1 MTGLSVIS
9 KIYSILDSNSDLKK
23 MVGDRISPDITTP
36 TAMPFIVMIRESV
49 DGTYTKDG
57 LMNDTTMVH
66 IAIADNKYSRE
77 VEIAEKVREI
87 LDCYK
92 DKDIKNCYMDS
103 ASEYSMNDAYVQEL
117 TFKVVL

>member
-9 KIYSILDSNSDLKK
+9 KIYDILSTNEELKK
-23 MVGDRISPDITTP
+23 LVGDRISPDITAP
-36 TAMPFIVMIRESV
+36 TSMPFIVMIRESV

-57 LMNDTTMVH
+57 LANDTVMVH

-87 LDCYK
+87 LDCYRGNG
-92 DKDIKNCYMDS
+92 IKNCYMDS
-103 ASEYSMNDAYVQEL
+103 ASEYSMNDAYIQEL
-117 TFKVVL
+117 TFKVVI

>member
-9 KIYSILDSNSDLKK
+9 KIYSILDSNEDLKK

-36 TAMPFIVMIRESV
+36 TSMPFIVMIRESV

-57 LMNDTTMVH
+57 LANDTVLVH
-66 IAIADNKYSRE
+66 IAIADTKYSRE
-77 VEIAEKVREI
+77 IEIAEKVREI

-92 DKDIKNCYMDS
+92 DKDIKNCYMDA

>member
-1 MTGLSVIS
+1 MTGLSVIA
-9 KIYSILDSNSDLKK
+9 KIYDILNSNSELKK

-66 IAIADNKYSRE
+66 IAIADTKYIRE
-77 VEIAEKVREI
+77 ISIAEKVREI
-87 LDCYK
+87 LDCYRGNG
-92 DKDIKNCYMDS
+92 IKNCYMDA

-117 TFKVVL
+117 TFKVVI

>member
-9 KIYSILDSNSDLKK
+9 KIYDILSTNEELKK
-23 MVGDRISPDITTP
+23 LVGDRISPDITTP
-36 TAMPFIVMIRESV
+36 TSMPFIVMIRESV

-57 LMNDTTMVH
+57 LANDTVLVH
-66 IAIADNKYSRE
+66 IAIADTKYSRE
-77 VEIAEKVREI
+77 IEIAEKVREI